1 VLVARQSYFDVL
13 DRLAWHFDEPYGDE
27 TGAAV
32 LLLSQTARQN
42 VKVVMSGDG
51 SDELLLGYSHKS
63 AFDEVAAIE
72 RRYRPWPPFLLKAA
86 SYLVRGRRSRI
97 LRAVADGGPGAYYKG
112 MASHIA
118 WTLNDEEKILFWRG
132 GPMRPTRDMV
142 ASWFTLPTTVHSL
155 AQIQQSDFE
164 TWLVE
169 DLLMKADK
177 MSMAMSLEQR
187 VPFLH
192 LPLVEWC
199 QRSPMEVRI
208 GSANEAGL
216 RSKVVL
222 RNFIAKRLP
231 AEVANAPKRGFPVP
245 AIRWFGQMLGEQ
257 KRLVPVSRAIHDWVN
272 FDALDGLVTQGM
284 QSERSAL
291 AKLWGIAML
300 DRWFKV
306 YVD

>member
-1 VLVARQSYFDVL
+1 
-13 DRLAWHFDEPYGDE
+13 
-27 TGAAV
+27 
-32 LLLSQTARQN
+32 
-42 VKVVMSGDG
+42 
-51 SDELLLGYSHKS
+51 
-63 AFDEVAAIE
+63 
-72 RRYRPWPPFLLKAA
+72 
-86 SYLVRGRRSRI
+86 
-97 LRAVADGGPGAYYKG
+97 

-118 WTLNDEEKILFWRG
+118 WTLNDEEKISFWRG

-142 ASWFTLPTTVHSL
+142 ASWFTLPTTVHPL
-155 AQIQQSDFE
+155 AQIQQSDFKS
-164 TWLVE
+164 WLVE

-208 GSANEAGL
+208 GRANEAGL
-216 RSKVVL
+216 RSKAVL
-222 RNFIAKRLP
+222 RNFVTKRLP
-231 AEVANAPKRGFPVP
+231 AEVLNAPKRGFPVP
-245 AIRWFGQMLGEQ
+245 VIRWFGQILGEQ
-257 KRLVPVSRAIHDWVN
+257 KCLVPVSRAIHDWINV
-272 FDALDGLVTQGM
+272 DAIEDLIARGVKYD
-284 QSERSAL
+284 RAAL